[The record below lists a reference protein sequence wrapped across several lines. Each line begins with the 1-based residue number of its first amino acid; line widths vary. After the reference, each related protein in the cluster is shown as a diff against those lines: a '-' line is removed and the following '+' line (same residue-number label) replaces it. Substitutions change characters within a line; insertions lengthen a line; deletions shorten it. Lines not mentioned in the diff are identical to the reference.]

1 MFDAQTHTL
10 SQKSLCKAKHDCT
23 QQIKTNLEHTSPLS
37 NFTTDLPPTGPSR
50 KKKKQN
56 RKPKNPVKLLSKQ
69 KSLRHLEF
77 QNSGELSK

>member
-50 KKKKQN
+50 KKK
-56 RKPKNPVKLLSKQ
+56 SKIENQ
-69 KSLRHLEF
+69 KTP
-77 QNSGELSK
+77 